1 MLDPW
6 GHEIF
11 NSIESGTWLRL
22 VILFALMICIAWVTF
37 RTELKKP
44 PGDEPSG

>member
-1 MLDPW
+1 MLERW
-6 GHEIF
+6 GHMF

-22 VILFALMICIAWVTF
+22 VILLALMICVVCITF

-44 PGDEPSG
+44 GN

>member
-1 MLDPW
+1 MLEPS

-11 NSIESGTWLRL
+11 NSIESGTWLRM
-22 VILFALMICIAWVTF
+22 VILLALMICIVWVTF

-44 PGDEPSG
+44 RGDEPSG